1 MYRQLDRDMSEE
13 VLCLCATVCRAFPLQ
28 VLVFFHRWMLAP
40 MLVAMS
46 AWPFLSSVSASA
58 DDWRLA
64 AAWALLCTADAVFP
78 LLPLEKES
86 DVALVYVDV

>member
-1 MYRQLDRDMSEE
+1 
-13 VLCLCATVCRAFPLQ
+13 
-28 VLVFFHRWMLAP
+28 

-46 AWPFLSSVSASA
+46 AWPFLSSASASA